1 MLIPEVGFGTA
12 DLAEDA
18 EEAIY
23 TALTHGYKV
32 IDTARAY
39 GSEAA
44 VGRALKKACSDGEH
58 KREDYIIQTKVTP
71 GVVGYQA
78 VLDDF
83 EQSLSNLGVDYVD
96 VYFIHW
102 PVNRGS
108 EKTYHHENVEI
119 WRAFEELYKAGKVK
133 NLGVCNFL
141 ERHLADILDNCKV
154 KPKVHQLEIHP
165 GYQQIGLVQYSQK
178 MGMDIEAWSPMGRGE
193 LNSKVYMDM
202 ADRYNCNVGQLALRW
217 SLQKGYTPLSR
228 SKTKE
233 HIINNKFLDFTISK
247 EDMKKIDELNTN
259 TNYLDIWSYKRQQM
273 Y

>member
-1 MLIPEVGFGTA
+1 MLISEVGFGTA
-12 DLAEDA
+12 DLAEAA

-23 TALTHGYKV
+23 TALTNGYKL

-39 GSEAA
+39 RSEKSL
-44 VGRALKKACSDGEH
+44 GQALKKVCSDGTH

-83 EQSLSNLGVDYVD
+83 EQSLLNLGIDYVD

-108 EKTYHHENVEI
+108 EKTYHDENVEI
-119 WRAFEELYKAGKVK
+119 WRAFEHLYQAGKVK
-133 NLGVCNFL
+133 RLGVCNFL
-141 ERHLADILDNCKV
+141 ERHLIDIWDHCKV
-154 KPKVHQLEIHP
+154 RPAVHQLEIHP
-165 GYQQIGLVQYSQK
+165 GYQQIGLVEYSQK
-178 MGMDIEAWSPMGRGE
+178 MGMDIQAWSPMGRGE
-193 LNSKVYMDM
+193 LNNKTYTDM
-202 ADRYNCNVGQLALRW
+202 ANSYGCNVGQLALKW

-228 SKTKE
+228 SRTKE
-233 HIINNKFLDFTISK
+233 HIVNNRILDFTIST